1 MESIE
6 TKHSRNN
13 TASSVFTYAEYKKLD
28 SHYGTKKQRLGAES
42 MRPFDACSL
51 CLQRA
56 REPTACSRG
65 HIYCKECIYADLLAQ
80 RKEIKRH
87 QAKLEA
93 MAREEEETKFRARE
107 AARERVLA
115 DFEKEHLGLA
125 AKKNSKTGEQEI
137 GSASGTSTLG
147 VKRKFAFDQ
156 DTIDKLAL
164 EAEEAA
170 LKQIEVEQAEA
181 RRAKL
186 PDFWLPSLTPVALP
200 GPLKDIK
207 LQCLCHQSQPSHP
220 ISLKS
225 LIPMTFT
232 YEKPASSTPTSSSTP
247 KVDQKTICPSCKK
260 ELSNSTN
267 LSRSRFFHSCF
278 CCSNIRYVKLVLI
291 ACSHVI
297 CRTCSDTLVRT
308 SHQCAVCDKSAK
320 DKEIIDMDREGT
332 GFSAGGRAETSKVGV
347 AFQG

>member
-1 MESIE
+1 M

-42 MRPFDACSL
+42 MRPFDACAL

-56 REPTACSRG
+56 RDPTACSRG

-137 GSASGTSTLG
+137 GAASEANAGTSALG

-156 DTIDKLAL
+156 DTIDRLAL

-232 YEKPASSTPTSSSTP
+232 YEKPASSTPTSSSTS
-247 KVDQKTICPSCKK
+247 KVDQRTICPSCKK

-267 LSRSRFFHSCF
+267 LS
-278 CCSNIRYVKLVLI
+278 LLI